1 MNARLTIQLKTTV
14 PVWLRNIIQAGVSVG
29 VAEGVNELV
38 HYEAGLPGNALI
50 YIVAVAGIYN
60 AGITALEKKFPTWG
74 WLLYLL
80 PSDLPTPIAPGDA
93 PAT

>member
-1 MNARLTIQLKTTV
+1 MQGALTVKLKATV
-14 PVWLRNIIQAGVSVG
+14 PSWLRTIIQGAATVA

-50 YIVAVAGIYN
+50 YIGAVAALYG
-60 AGITALEKKFPTWG
+60 AGITALEKKFPAWG

-80 PSDLPTPIAPGDA
+80 PSDLPTVEAKDNTNKA
-93 PAT
+93 

>member
-1 MNARLTIQLKTTV
+1 MKNALAVITVKVQATV
-14 PVWLRNIIQAGVSVG
+14 PSWLRTIIQGAASVA

-50 YIVAVAGIYN
+50 YIAAVSGLYAAGVT
-60 AGITALEKKFPTWG
+60 GLEKKFPTWG

-80 PSDLPTPIAPGDA
+80 PSELPSDG
-93 PAT
+93 